1 MSTLHLEL
9 DHVGVAVPDLES
21 GRAAYARLGFRLTPR
36 SLHAGSLT
44 PGGPVQPWGSG
55 NHCAMFEWGY
65 LEVIGLTD
73 PALPSSVKDLVARHT
88 GLHILAIGC
97 TDAKRTHAA
106 LAAAGAPVESIR
118 ALERDAAFGEAG
130 DEVRRARFRNLYV
143 DRKAY
148 PEARI
153 LFIEHDTPDVL
164 WQPHLLSH
172 PNGVVGLEAMVF
184 AANDPA
190 PLTARL
196 AALLQCA
203 PIGAQDDAEIALG
216 RGTIKVLSR
225 ARWEA
230 WVGEPA
236 SVPLPAPVGAVFR
249 VARLADTQAC
259 LQAAGVATRPVVD
272 AAGRAGLL
280 VPAREACGAALLFFD

>member
-1 MSTLHLEL
+1 MTALRLEL
-9 DHVGVAVPDLES
+9 DHVGVAVPDLEA

-36 SLHAGSLT
+36 SLHSGSLT
-44 PGGPVQPWGSG
+44 AGGPVQPWGSG

-97 TDAKRTHAA
+97 ADAKRTHDA
-106 LAAAGAPVESIR
+106 LVAAGAPVEGIR
-118 ALERDAAFGEAG
+118 ALERDAAYGEAG

-164 WQPHLLSH
+164 WQPHLLAH
-172 PNGVVGLEAMVF
+172 PNGVVGLEAVTF
-184 AANDPA
+184 AADDPA
-190 PLTARL
+190 PLAERL
-196 AALLQCA
+196 AALVQCA
-203 PIGAQDDAEIALG
+203 PNGTKDEAKLALG
-216 RGTIKVLSR
+216 RGTIEVVGR
-225 ARWEA
+225 GQWEA
-230 WVGEPA
+230 RTGGPA
-236 SVPLPAPVGAVFR
+236 SVPLPAPVGATFR
-249 VARLADTQAC
+249 VTRLADTRAC
-259 LQAAGVATRPVVD
+259 LEAAGVCLQPVAD
-272 AAGRAGLL
+272 AAGTPGLM
-280 VPAREACGAALLFFD
+280 VPAREACGATLMFFE